1 MSAIQ
6 DFEKLPRSSPEA
18 ILDSLEATLAAQKD
32 YHRLFDARLIRARYR
47 LGMPITQP
55 TSLKDVPKDKDAAFR
70 EAYTTAAREIGLMLL
85 ESGHLA
91 DAWAYLRTIHHTEPI
106 RAEIERR
113 VAQEQEQGPALDE
126 LLNVALY
133 EGAHTVEG
141 IRLLLKSHGTCNTV
155 TAMSQIIAQMTPE
168 ERRRSAAIMV
178 SHLYADL
185 KASVRRDL
193 ERRQPMVKP
202 GMSLREMIAGKEF
215 LFADGNYHI
224 DVSHLHSIVG
234 FARHLQK
241 GDPELLQ
248 AVELAQ
254 YGSQLS
260 EHLRY
265 PADVPFDDYY
275 VASEYFLKALAG
287 KEVDEALAY
296 FTQRLNQEP
305 DAPDKRMI
313 AFVLV
318 DLAQRVG
325 KMGPALETAAPHL
338 NRMDDPNGFSF
349 TASCIESGRLDLL
362 EATARENDDVLA
374 MATILLSRR

>member
-6 DFEKLPRSSPEA
+6 DFEKLPTSSPDA
-18 ILDSLEATLAAQKD
+18 ILDSLEATLTAQKD
-32 YHRLFDARLIRARYR
+32 YHRLFDARLIRARHK
-47 LGMPITQP
+47 LGLPITQP
-55 TSLKDVPKDKDAAFR
+55 TSLKDVPREKDAAFR

-91 DAWAYLRTIHHTEPI
+91 DAWAYLRTIHHTEPV

-113 VAQEQEQGPALDE
+113 VAQEQEPGPSLDE

-178 SHLYADL
+178 AQLYTDL
-185 KASVRRDL
+185 QASVRRDL
-193 ERRQPMVKP
+193 ERRQPMVRP

-215 LFADGNYHI
+215 LFAEGNYHI

-287 KEVDEALAY
+287 REVDEAIAY
-296 FTQRLNQEP
+296 FTRRLNQEP
-305 DAPDKRMI
+305 DVPDKRMI

-325 KMGPALETAAPHL
+325 KMGPALETAAPYL